1 VAKTHETEDIL
12 ATGRRKTSV
21 AQVRLARKGQGQVL
35 INSKSADD
43 FFGGHERH
51 KLHAIGPLKTV
62 EGSQSFDVHIKVSG
76 GGVTGQAGAIR
87 HGIARALAKIEEKIR
102 RTMRKE
108 GFLTRDDRMVERKK
122 SGRPKARK
130 RFQYSKR

>member
-1 VAKTHETEDIL
+1 MTPQKASDTIQ

-21 AQVRLARKGQGQVL
+21 AQVRLAREGQGKILV
-35 INSKSADD
+35 NSLPVDD

-51 KLHAIGPLKTV
+51 KLHAIEPLKAA
-62 EGSQSFDVHIKVSG
+62 EGAHSYDVNVRVTG

-87 HGIARALAKIEEKIR
+87 HGIARALAKIEEKVK
-102 RTMRKE
+102 RTMRKG

-122 SGRPKARK
+122 SGQPKARK
-130 RFQYSKR
+130 RFQFSKR

>member
-1 VAKTHETEDIL
+1 VAKESAPIL

-21 AQVRLARKGQGQVL
+21 AQVRLVPNGAGRMFINTKPVEDYFKGHDMHRSDAQ
-35 INSKSADD
+35 S
-43 FFGGHERH
+43 
-51 KLHAIGPLKTV
+51 PLKFV
-62 EGSQSFDVHIKVSG
+62 EGGGSFDVFAKVVG

-87 HGIARALAKIEEKIR
+87 HGLARALATLDDKTKKAMR
-102 RTMRKE
+102 RE

-122 SGRPKARK
+122 PGQPKARK